1 MKIVK
6 YLIIIVFSFFLVI
19 PDCFCLVNTKER
31 TVDKP
36 LVPEDITVGENNIDD
51 ILKTPSINSKDKLY
65 DFCGILNKEEEK
77 EIKKLL
83 NTYYKYSNMENIIV
97 ITDDL
102 LGFDIANYSYNFY
115 DYNDFLDDGVIFIL
129 HIYGD
134 KYEIFMS
141 NSGKKNGKAFKIY
154 TDSRIKSTLKY
165 VYNKMNNNNYYEGLV
180 DYIKITSEFYNRGV
194 NNNSVI
200 SEDGKV
206 IDRIPLIEIIIL
218 SVTSSLIV
226 VLLLLGK
233 LNSKKFIKYDMY
245 DDSINRDTYMIKTV
259 SDEVIDD
266 K

>member
-1 MKIVK
+1 MKLVK

-19 PDCFCLVNTKER
+19 PNCFCLVSTKER
-31 TVDKP
+31 TIDEP
-36 LVPEDITVGENNIDD
+36 LVPKDITVGENNIED
-51 ILKTPSINSKDKLY
+51 ILKTPSIDTKDKIY
-65 DFCGILNKEEEK
+65 DFCGILSKKEEK

-83 NTYYKYSNMENIIV
+83 NTYYKYSKMENIVV

-206 IDRIPLIEIIIL
+206 VDKIPLIEIIIL

-233 LNSKKFIKYDMY
+233 LNSKKFIRFNMY